1 MKKVIELAL
10 KSGEITLTGIMNL
23 VNCIDADQQ
32 ERAVM
37 LLTENNDIP
46 DDVTIL
52 HNGLELTK
60 EGEPY
65 CHYTCIGY
73 NYLQDKV
80 VVKKQY
86 VGENEREYTSAVSV
100 SAWKIYRQNY
110 IKQQQKERE
119 EYVKKQQELQ

>member
-10 KSGEITLTGIMNL
+10 KSGEVTLQGVINL
-23 VNCIDADQQ
+23 VNCLSDYEQ

-46 DDVTIL
+46 DGINIL
-52 HNGLELTK
+52 DKGIALDSDSNITRT
-60 EGEPY
+60 Y
-65 CHYTCIGY
+65 QCVDY
-73 NYLQDKV
+73 NYLKDNVIVRVQT
-80 VVKKQY
+80 
-86 VGENEREYTSAVSV
+86 VGKNDDHISEIGV

-119 EYVKKQQELQ
+119 EYIKKQQEQQ